1 MSPAK
6 RNSKAPKGGTAKA
19 SSLPPKHL
27 SPDSIAKQLA
37 DLDGEDAVIPDAVP
51 MEHREVEREEVNPAT
66 PLAW

>member
-6 RNSKAPKGGTAKA
+6 RNPKAPKGGKSKT
-19 SSLPPKHL
+19 SSLPPKRL

-37 DLDGEDAVIPDAVP
+37 DSDAEDVIPDAVA

-66 PLAW
+66 PLDW